1 MGIQNTLY
9 IAEPIFSEKLQ
20 KFDPE
25 SSFPP
30 IKKIGITTDHPER
43 REKELL
49 GTLSPIKLSIVKA
62 WTGINARSIELMLH
76 NILDNLRLDGEYF
89 WDGNETL
96 VDAVSDFIATYH
108 TDAKEITIADDS
120 DVKAAS
126 DAAIK
131 KSSKRIYLEVVPEL
145 EEMDI
150 EYKITKSE
158 KGVRFWIGDYRLHIG
173 GKTGGRYTLT
183 IWSNSKTTEDAL
195 KDFKGSQELSAH
207 GKEDSSRRARIPM
220 ARLEDIIDSLMHYM
234 ENRMLNQANAADAKG
249 GAAD

>member
-1 MGIQNTLY
+1 MY

-30 IKKIGITTDHPER
+30 IKKIGITTNHPAR

-49 GTLSPIKLSIVKA
+49 GTLSPVKVSIVKA
-62 WTGINARSIELMLH
+62 WTGIKAKDIETMLH

-96 VDAVSDFIATYH
+96 VDAVSDFISTYH
-108 TDAKEITIADDS
+108 SDAKVITIADDS

-131 KSSKRIYLEVVPEL
+131 KSSQRIFSEVIPEL
-145 EEMDI
+145 EELGID
-150 EYKITKSE
+150 YNITKNE
-158 KGVRFWIGDYRLHIG
+158 KGVRFGMGDYRLHIG
-173 GKTGGRYTLT
+173 GRSGGRYTLT
-183 IWSNSKTTEDAL
+183 IWSNNKTTEDAL
-195 KDFKGSQELSAH
+195 LDFKGSQELEAH
-207 GKEDSSRRARIPM
+207 STEDSSCRARISM
-220 ARLEDIIDSLMHYM
+220 ATLETIIHSIS
-234 ENRMLNQANAADAKG
+234 EFRKKCKETPVLNN
-249 GAAD
+249 

>member
-1 MGIQNTLY
+1 MSNQNTIY
-9 IAEPIFSEKLQ
+9 IAEPIFSERLQ

-62 WTGINARSIELMLH
+62 WTGIDARKIESLLH

-96 VDAVSDFIATYH
+96 VDAVSDFISTYH
-108 TDAKEITIADDS
+108 IEAVEITIANDK
-120 DVKAAS
+120 DVEAAS
-126 DAAIK
+126 NAAIR
-131 KSSKRIYLEVVPEL
+131 KSSERIYTEVVPEL
-145 EEMDI
+145 EKMGI

-158 KGVRFWIGDYRLHIG
+158 KGARFRINDYKFHLG
-173 GKTGGRYTLT
+173 GRTGGRYTLT
-183 IWSNSKTTEDAL
+183 IWSNTKTTEDAL
-195 KDFKGSQELSAH
+195 NDFLGSQELTALS
-207 GKEDSSRRARIPM
+207 KEDSTRKARIPM
-220 ARLEDIIDSLMHYM
+220 AKLEDIMNSLKSYM
-234 ENRMLNQANAADAKG
+234 DQAL
-249 GAAD
+249 

>member
-1 MGIQNTLY
+1 MTLQNTLY

-30 IKKIGITTDHPER
+30 IKKIGITTAHPAR

-49 GTLSPIKLSIVKA
+49 GTMSPIKISIVKA
-62 WTGINARSIELMLH
+62 WTGINARGIESMLH

-96 VDAVSDFIATYH
+96 VDAVSEFISTYH
-108 TDAKEITIADDS
+108 SEAKEITITDDS

-131 KSSKRIYLEVVPEL
+131 KSSQRIYSEVVPEL
-145 EEMDI
+145 EELGI

-158 KGVRFWIGDYRLHIG
+158 KGVRFRIGDYRLLIS

-183 IWSNSKTTEDAL
+183 IWSNNKTTEDAL
-195 KDFKGSQELSAH
+195 LDFEGSQELSAH
-207 GKEDSSRRARIPM
+207 GAEDSSRRARIPM
-220 ARLEDIIDSLMHYM
+220 AKLETITHSIKQLSKK
-234 ENRMLNQANAADAKG
+234 MLNKPNSADAKSS
-249 GAAD
+249 AAD